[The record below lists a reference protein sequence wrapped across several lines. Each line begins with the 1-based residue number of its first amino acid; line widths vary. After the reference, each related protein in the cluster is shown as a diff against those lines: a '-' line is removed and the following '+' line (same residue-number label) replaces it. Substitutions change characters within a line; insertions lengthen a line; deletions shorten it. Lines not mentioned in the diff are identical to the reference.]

1 MKAAKSTYITF
12 TRRPWLAVA
21 GFLAVAFL
29 LVSCGGSAPG
39 ATSDSIDREQATP
52 TPALERPTQI
62 RPTQIRPTQ
71 IRPTEEGAT
80 GTGGVTPIVVPTPD
94 QGGPSREALVA
105 LLASPTP
112 EAQVPSPSATPE
124 AQVPSP
130 SATPEQE
137 AEAPGQQATLTPNT
151 GSISPLETATPP
163 PAPTP
168 TPSPSRQVG
177 GKVGDQAA
185 EVEGIWAWINSEPLT
200 IQELR
205 GKVVLVDFWTY
216 TCINCIRTFPFL
228 KLWQA
233 RYADAG
239 LVILGVHTPE
249 FDFEKEL
256 DNVVTATRDNGIVW
270 PVALDNDYVTWRNY
284 SNRFW
289 PAKYLIDR
297 DGVVRYTH
305 FGEGAYA
312 VTEQKIREL
321 LEESGADLRDDDFPP
336 LSDQQLDPAYRESRN
351 AEITRELYAGY
362 ERGFND
368 ALYGQGGY
376 VRQEEYYLDRDVNV
390 IFDSP
395 EELLPHLIYFNGLWR
410 IGPESASHGRNSEG
424 HEDYLTI
431 VYSARSVN
439 AVLTS
444 DSGEDY
450 RVRITM
456 NGENLTDDNKG
467 ADVTIGP
474 GGESYVLVTEPR
486 MYNIVENPIYLRRRT
501 LRMSSDSA
509 DFGLFAFTFGVYQ
522 KAG

>member
-1 MKAAKSTYITF
+1 M
-12 TRRPWLAVA
+12 PAVS
-21 GFLAVAFL
+21 AVLVSVLL
-29 LVSCGGSAPG
+29 LVACGGSAPG
-39 ATSDSIDREQATP
+39 ASPDSIDNEQATP
-52 TPALERPTQI
+52 IAT
-62 RPTQIRPTQ
+62 
-71 IRPTEEGAT
+71 TESAT
-80 GTGGVTPIVVPTPD
+80 GAVGVTPIVVPTPD
-94 QGGPSREALVA
+94 EGGLYRGELAA
-105 LLASPTP
+105 ILASPAP
-112 EAQVPSPSATPE
+112 EAQVPSPP
-124 AQVPSP
+124 
-130 SATPEQE
+130 ATPEQ
-137 AEAPGQQATLTPNT
+137 AAK
-151 GSISPLETATPP
+151 PP
-163 PAPTP
+163 SAPTP
-168 TPSPSRQVG
+168 TPSRPVG

-185 EVEGIWAWINSEPLT
+185 EVQGIIAWVNSEPLT
-200 IQELR
+200 IEELR

-233 RYADAG
+233 RYADDG

-249 FDFEKEL
+249 FDFEKIQ

-305 FGEGAYA
+305 FGEGKYA
-312 VTEQKIREL
+312 ETERQIRDL
-321 LEESGADLRDDDFPP
+321 LEESGADLSDDDFTLP
-336 LSDQQLDPAYRESRN
+336 SDQQIDPAYRESLN
-351 AEITRELYAGY
+351 SEITRELYAGY
-362 ERGFND
+362 QRGYSDVQF
-368 ALYGQGGY
+368 GGFGY
-376 VRQEEYYLDRDVNV
+376 VRQDEYYLNRDVNV
-390 IFDSP
+390 FFQSP
-395 EELLPHLIYFNGLWR
+395 EELLPHLIYFNGLWK
-410 IGPESASHGRNSEG
+410 IGPESASHAQDGNSS
-424 HEDYLTI
+424 EDYLTI

-450 RVRITM
+450 RVWVTM

-474 GGESYVLVTEPR
+474 EGKSYVLVTEPR
-486 MYNIVENPIYLRRRT
+486 MYNIVENPNYLRRQT